1 MNRKIQKLW
10 AILTGRRRVVQ
21 NKREKHYLKSFEVF
35 DFDFNKSPICKLTS
49 NAQTPEEFVHLVN
62 VFMSSVY
69 HFKDFKLKDVKAF
82 NVFASDGSKFLYTIY
97 ALVKPYGIFYITL
110 GKREV
115 FFNFLEKPT
124 WRLEKAETFRIY
136 LETDFSSSFPQYFFY
151 LCRLK
156 RGKVRAYGFFKEC
169 QSTNGDFECEAAADE
184 NNKKF
189 PIRFEK
195 LIV

>member
-1 MNRKIQKLW
+1 MKKRLRKLQ
-10 AILTGRRRVVQ
+10 AILTGHRRVVQ
-21 NKREKHYLKSFEVF
+21 NKREEHYLKSFEVF
-35 DFDFNKSPICKLTS
+35 DSDFNKSPICNLTS

-62 VFMSSVY
+62 GFMSSVY

-82 NVFASDGSKFLYTIY
+82 NVFTSDGSKFLHTIY
-97 ALVKPYGIFYITL
+97 ALVKPYGIFYVTL

-115 FFNFLEKPT
+115 FFNFSENPI

-136 LETDFSSSFPQYFFY
+136 LETDFSSNLPQYFFY

-169 QSTNGDFECEAAADE
+169 QGTNGDFECEAIADE

-189 PIRFEK
+189 PIRFER
-195 LIV
+195 LLV